1 MNFKKVALALTLSAS
16 FGLMMA
22 CNDES
27 SSTAPSNDENPTVE
41 SSSSQDAAGDVSSSE
56 SQGGEEVQSSE
67 SNSEDPTSSEAS
79 AESSSGAVN
88 LKDILDS
95 LKNHEGDIQDDIA
108 AHISECSID
117 SSAANAVVMNMTV
130 DGVKTETKVTVADD
144 GSMTTVTT
152 TEGASEEQLAQ
163 VCDKA
168 KTKAAA
174 QQGTVT
180 CEGNV
185 VTTESPASEFMTL
198 DMVKMGFVMSCSGVN
213 GEGLGGLGGLLGGLL
228 GGDNGLDNNP
238 GQQ

>member
-88 LKDILDS
+88 LNDILDS
-95 LKNHEGDIQDDIA
+95 LKNHEGDIA